1 MAVAQWV
8 KTLTFYEILVGMKA
22 TITVFIQRI
31 ILRNRKAITLQYPH
45 DKRARPGT
53 DRGMCVQA
61 CPVDALAMTTE
72 YEWAKYNK
80 RDLRLNKEQLLALG
94 DRNFPVRE
102 KKLEFQHPN
111 VAYFNIGHKNL
122 PPKES

>member
-1 MAVAQWV
+1 MKDFKSIWTGSSLGARSALVVGAFAIVAVTA
-8 KTLTFYEILVGMKA
+8 
-22 TITVFIQRI
+22 
-31 ILRNRKAITLQYPH
+31 AI
-45 DKRARPGT
+45 GNW
-53 DRGMCVQA
+53 
-61 CPVDALAMTTE
+61 AMTKE

-80 RDLRLNKEQLLALG
+80 RDLYLNKEQLLALG

-122 PPKES
+122 PPKDS